1 MSGQDEHAEASQ
13 RGQARHENSPARGQ
27 FIAIGRVV
35 KHEDAVIDADAD
47 DQDCRNQVEQVQA
60 QLNYAQK
67 LISVLQGKVNEAN
80 GQLVQFEARL
90 MLAEEDKQNILKQ
103 IEPLGISPQ

>member
-1 MSGQDEHAEASQ
+1 MNEATIEQEQIVESD
-13 RGQARHENSPARGQ
+13 GVEKPKEKKTKSKPASL
-27 FIAIGRVV
+27 AP
-35 KHEDAVIDADAD
+35 KAPIDPSIT
-47 DQDCRNQVEQVQA
+47 VEQVQA

-67 LISVLQGKVNEAN
+67 IISVLQGKVNEAN

-103 IEPLGISPQ
+103 IEPMGISPQ

>member
-1 MSGQDEHAEASQ
+1 MNEATVEQGDFVESK
-13 RGQARHENSPARGQ
+13 GVEKPKEKKTKPKSTPLAPKAP
-27 FIAIGRVV
+27 
-35 KHEDAVIDADAD
+35 IDTSVT
-47 DQDCRNQVEQVQA
+47 VEQVQA

>member
-1 MSGQDEHAEASQ
+1 MNEATVEQDDFVEAEGVEQPKPKEKKTKPKSTPLAPK
-13 RGQARHENSPARGQ
+13 AP
-27 FIAIGRVV
+27 
-35 KHEDAVIDADAD
+35 IDTSVT
-47 DQDCRNQVEQVQA
+47 VEQVQA